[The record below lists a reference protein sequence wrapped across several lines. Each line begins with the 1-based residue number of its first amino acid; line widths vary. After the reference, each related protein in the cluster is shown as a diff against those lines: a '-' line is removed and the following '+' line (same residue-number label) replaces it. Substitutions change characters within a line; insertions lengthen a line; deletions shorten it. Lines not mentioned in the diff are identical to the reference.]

1 MAEKVEA
8 DSFVLPGQA
17 LGSGEEFE
25 SGDGTFLRDGIVFS
39 ALAGKVSFVAAQPS
53 TSDEESPSAASNKLF
68 AQVVNAN
75 AKPTVVPKEKS
86 VVLAQVTKITPR
98 FAQVA
103 IVSVDEVTLSEYF
116 PGTIRVNDIQ
126 LVQGEVVEV
135 YKSFRPGDL
144 IRAEVL
150 SLGDSRTYYLTT
162 AKPEYGV
169 VLAKSIS
176 GHTMEAISNK
186 LMQCPK
192 TKMKEYRK
200 VAKTS

>member
-1 MAEKVEA
+1 MAEKVAEH
-8 DSFVLPGQA
+8 SFVVPGQA
-17 LGSGEEFE
+17 LGSEIDFQ
-25 SGDGTFLRDGIVFS
+25 SGDGTFLRDGLVFS
-39 ALAGKVSFVAAQPS
+39 SLAGKVSFVAAQPS
-53 TSDEESPSAASNKLF
+53 TSEEEAPSANANKPF
-68 AQVVNAN
+68 AQVINAN

-86 VVLAQVTKITPR
+86 VVLAQVVKITPR

-103 IVSVDEVTLSEYF
+103 IVSVDEVTLTEYF

-126 LVQGEVVEV
+126 VVQGEVVEV

-169 VLAKSIS
+169 VLAKSIA

-192 TKMKEYRK
+192 TKLKEYRK

>member
-8 DSFVLPGQA
+8 NSFVVPGQV
-17 LGSGEEFE
+17 LGPE
-25 SGDGTFLRDGIVFS
+25 SEYQCGNGTFSRGGFVVS
-39 ALAGKVSFVAAQPS
+39 ALAGKVSFLAAQS
-53 TSDEESPSAASNKLF
+53 SASSEEEGSVSSNLPI

-86 VVLAQVTKITPR
+86 IVLAQVTKITPR

-103 IVSVDEVTLSEYF
+103 IVSVDDVTLTEYF
-116 PGTIRVNDIQ
+116 PGTVRSTDIQ

-176 GHTMEAISNK
+176 GHTMEAISSK

-192 TKMKEYRK
+192 TKLKEYRK